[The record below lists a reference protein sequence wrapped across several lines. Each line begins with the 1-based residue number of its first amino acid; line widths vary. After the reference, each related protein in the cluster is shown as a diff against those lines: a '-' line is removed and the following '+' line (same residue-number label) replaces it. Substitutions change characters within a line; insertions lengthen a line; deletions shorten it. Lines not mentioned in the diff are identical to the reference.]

1 MILVFIGPPGGG
13 KGTIAQMLA
22 RKGWVHFSM
31 GQALRDHVKHNG
43 KFAQKVEKILSN
55 GQLVPDAIAFS
66 VLKESVLHLRGKNIV
81 FDGFPRNLDQT
92 KSARKVLRALKQDF
106 DGFVFIDVPE
116 KIILKRLK
124 LRRQCESCG
133 KIYGTHILPRK
144 KGICNVDGGKLI
156 PRADDHPSV
165 IRKRFHVYRTLT
177 APVLDWATLNYPVF
191 RVDGSPSPNAVF
203 KQVARVLSFIRAASR
218 KRAE

>member
-31 GQALRDHVKHNG
+31 GQALRDHVKNNG
-43 KFAQKVEKILSN
+43 KYAKKVNGILST
-55 GQLVPDAIAFS
+55 GQLVPDVIAFA
-66 VLKESVLHLRGKNIV
+66 VLKESISHMRGKNIV

-116 KIILKRLK
+116 KVILERLK
-124 LRRQCESCG
+124 LRRQCETCG
-133 KIYGTHILPRK
+133 KIYGSHIRPRK
-144 KGICNVDGGKLI
+144 KGFCNVDGGKLI

-165 IRKRFHVYRTLT
+165 IQKRFHVYHTLT
-177 APVLDWATLNYPVF
+177 APVLDWAAINYPVF

-203 KQVARVLSFIRAASR
+203 KHVSRVISFIRAASR
-218 KRAE
+218 EKMK

>member
-13 KGTIAQMLA
+13 KGTIAQMLS

-31 GQALRDHVKHNG
+31 GQALRDHVKNGG
-43 KFAQKVEKILSN
+43 KFAKKVSGILSS
-55 GQLVPDAIAFS
+55 GQLVPDAIAFA
-66 VLKESVLHLRGKNIV
+66 VLKDSVLHMHGKNIV

-116 KIILKRLK
+116 KIILQRLK
-124 LRRQCESCG
+124 LRRQCEKCG
-133 KIYGTHILPRK
+133 KIYGSHILPK
-144 KGICNVDGGKLI
+144 KSGVCNADGGKLVS
-156 PRADDHPSV
+156 RADDHPSV
-165 IRKRFHVYRTLT
+165 IRKRFHVYHTLT

-203 KQVARVLSFIRAASR
+203 KQVARIISFIRAASR
-218 KRAE
+218 KNKE